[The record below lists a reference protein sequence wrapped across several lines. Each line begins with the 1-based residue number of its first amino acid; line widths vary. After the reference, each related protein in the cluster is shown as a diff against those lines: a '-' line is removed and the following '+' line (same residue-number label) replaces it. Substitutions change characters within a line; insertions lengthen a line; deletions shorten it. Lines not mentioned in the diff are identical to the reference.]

1 METVNI
7 SIQLLN
13 AIMANLGRQPYEQ
26 VFQLVEAIQKEAQ
39 KIMSMLNN
47 KFKIIFDAFYN
58 HRILQFIISE
68 KE

>member
-39 KIMSMLNN
+39 SQMPK
-47 KFKIIFDAFYN
+47 KE
-58 HRILQFIISE
+58 SE
-68 KE
+68 EVK